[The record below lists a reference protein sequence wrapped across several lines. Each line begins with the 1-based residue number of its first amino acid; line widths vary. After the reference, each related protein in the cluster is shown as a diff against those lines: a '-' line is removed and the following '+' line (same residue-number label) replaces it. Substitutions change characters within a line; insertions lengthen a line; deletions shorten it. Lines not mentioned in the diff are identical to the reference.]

1 MRAKAH
7 RWLISIALLSF
18 LVFTPQVLGFLGLS
32 ARQTAFW
39 LALLTQIF
47 IWGLFAMSYDL
58 LFGYTGLLSLGHAI
72 FFGLGIYGVILSIL
86 YWGFS
91 PWEALGMGFVVA
103 ILGAAIIGAIAVRIP
118 GHGFLIVT
126 AVLSLI
132 VFLLVDAESGWT
144 GGTNGITVQ
153 LPQLDFGL
161 FHLSLFDP
169 RESYLLALGVL
180 ICAYAVLRWLTRS
193 PLGRALVLIRE
204 NKPRADSLGYPT
216 LRLKFIAF
224 VISGTFAG
232 LAGLLYALINQFAEA
247 KLLDWT
253 VSANA
258 LIWTLIGGA
267 GTLSGPLLGTG
278 LLKLLEY
285 GLGGWWPQGYPLLIG
300 LLLLVIAIAAPR
312 GLLGALRV
320 LRTLRVSFI
329 KGIQG

>member
-1 MRAKAH
+1 MRAKTL
-7 RWLISIALLSF
+7 RGLISMALVSF
-18 LVFTPQVLGFLGLS
+18 LLFTPQILGFWGLS

-39 LALLTQIF
+39 LALLTQIW

-72 FFGLGIYGVILSIL
+72 FFGLGIYGVTLPILR
-86 YWGFS
+86 WGFS
-91 PWEALGMGFVVA
+91 PWEALGMGLVLA
-103 ILGAAIIGAIAVRIP
+103 IAAAAIIGAIAVRVP

-126 AVLSLI
+126 AVVALI
-132 VFLLVDAESGWT
+132 IYLLIDAESGWT
-144 GGTNGITVQ
+144 GGTNGMTVQ

-169 RESYLLALGVL
+169 RQSYLLALGAL
-180 ICAYAVLRWLTRS
+180 IFSYAVLRWLSQT
-193 PLGRALVLIRE
+193 PLGRAFVLIRE
-204 NKPRADSLGYPT
+204 NELRAESLGYPT

-258 LIWTLIGGA
+258 LVWTLIGGA

-285 GLGGWWPQGYPLLIG
+285 ELGGWWPQGYPLLIG

-312 GLLGALRV
+312 GLLG
-320 LRTLRVSFI
+320 TLRVFFI
-329 KGIQG
+329 RGTPR